1 MKRKSYQR
9 KQKRVKRTRKALTLF
24 VAFVSAIVVAFVALR
39 IYVQLAGA
47 PPLTVPK
54 ASIFLDASGN
64 HIGDQFTNERRY
76 WVDLDE
82 MSPYLKTAVVAVED
96 KDFYEHNGFDFSRIA
111 GAILVDI
118 KAGGK
123 VQGASTI
130 TQQYARNLY
139 LSHEK
144 TWTRKLNEALYAY
157 RIEVF
162 YDKDEILEGYLN
174 TVYYGHGMY
183 GVEAA
188 SRYYFGKSASDLTLA
203 EAAMLTG
210 VPKGPSIYSPI
221 VNFEKATNRQ
231 HVILNLMAEQGVITE
246 AEKTRAQQ
254 EQIALKNDQWV
265 AAKSVAPY
273 FQDVAWQEASEL
285 LKAKN
290 LDISE
295 GGWTIQTTLNTAH
308 QKAAEEAVADNM
320 PANDLQAAFVSMESN
335 TGAVTALVGGRD
347 YATSTFNRVTQ
358 GKRQPGSTIKP
369 ILYAAALENG
379 YTPLTFLD
387 VGETTFTYDKGRKTY
402 APKNVNGKFADHDI
416 SMAQAIAIS
425 DNIYAVKTLED
436 IGFKTFHEMADRFDV
451 NVGTQDNLSTALG
464 TAETTL
470 YQMTNA
476 YNILAS
482 QGQKTTPTTIVSIKD
497 DDGNIIYENKEVEKE
512 EEEPVLSKKDAY
524 ILTQMMTGMFDP
536 VFSDYSPATGI
547 SIRSRMTHTYAA
559 KSGSTNSDQ
568 WLIGYTPNLTAGV
581 WNGYDQGKN
590 LTAKEDMAATK
601 QIWID
606 FMETVNSGTKN
617 QDFKKPKGVK
627 GVVVDIETGKLAS
640 NACPK
645 QRLVYLETE
654 DVPTDKCSNF
664 DVLDSDTWG
673 EFWNM
678 LPFSL
683 FKGDKKNEQ

>member
-1 MKRKSYQR
+1 MKRKIYQR
-9 KQKRVKRTRKALTLF
+9 KQKRVKRSRKALTLF
-24 VAFVSAIVVAFVALR
+24 VAFASAIVVAFIALR
-39 IYVQLAGA
+39 VYVQVAGA

-54 ASIFLDASGN
+54 ASIFLDEN
-64 HIGDQFTNERRY
+64 ENQIGDHFTNERRY

-82 MSPYLKTAVVAVED
+82 ISPYLVQAAVAVED
-96 KDFYEHNGFDFSRIA
+96 KDFYKHGGFDFSRIA
-111 GAILVDI
+111 GALLIDI
-118 KAGGK
+118 KAGSK

-144 TWTRKLNEALYAY
+144 SWTRKANEALYAY
-157 RIEVF
+157 RLEVF
-162 YDKDEILEGYLN
+162 YSKDEILEGYLN

-188 SRYYFGKSASDLTLA
+188 SRYYYGKSAKDLTLA
-203 EAAMLTG
+203 EAAMLAG

-221 VNFEKATNRQ
+221 ANFEKATNRQ
-231 HVILNLMAEQGVITE
+231 HVILKLMADQGAITQD
-246 AEKTRAQQ
+246 EKTRAEE
-254 EQIALKNDQWV
+254 EQLVLKNDTWV
-265 AAKSVAPY
+265 ASKSVAPY
-273 FQDVAWQEASEL
+273 FLDVAWQEASEI

-295 GGWTIQTTLNTAH
+295 GGWTIQTTLNLGH
-308 QKAAEEAVADNM
+308 QQAAEEAVAKNM
-320 PANDLQAAFVSMESN
+320 PANDLQTGFVSMQSK

-358 GKRQPGSTIKP
+358 AKRQPGSTIKP
-369 ILYAAALENG
+369 VLYAAALENG

-387 VGETTFTYDKGRKTY
+387 VGQTTFTIDNGRSTY
-402 APKNVNGKFADHDI
+402 SPKNVNGQFADHDMT
-416 SMAQAIAIS
+416 MAQAIAIS

-436 IGFKTFHEMADRFDV
+436 IGFKAFHNIADRFGV
-451 NVGTQDNLSTALG
+451 NLGTKDNLSLALG
-464 TAETTL
+464 TMETTL
-470 YQMTNA
+470 YDMTNA

-482 QGQKTTPTTIVSIKD
+482 QGQKTEPTTIISIKNANGD
-497 DDGNIIYENKEVEKE
+497 VIYDNKNIEKQDE
-512 EEEPVLSKKDAY
+512 TVLSKENTF
-524 ILTQMMTGMFDP
+524 ILTEMMTGIFDP

-568 WLIGYTPNLTAGV
+568 WLIGFTPSLTAGV

-590 LTAKEDMAATK
+590 LSAKEDTAATK

-606 FMETVNSGTKN
+606 FMENVNKGTKN
-617 QDFKKPKGVK
+617 EDFTKPKGIK
-627 GVVVDIETGKLAS
+627 GVVVDIETGKLATD
-640 NACPK
+640 ACPK
-645 QRLVYLETE
+645 QRLVYLEAK
-654 DVPTDKCSNF
+654 DVPTEKCTNF
-664 DVLDSDTWG
+664 DILDSNTWG

-678 LPFSL
+678 LPF
-683 FKGDKKNEQ
+683 FKNKQ

>member
-1 MKRKSYQR
+1 MKRKIYQR
-9 KQKRVKRTRKALTLF
+9 KQKRVKRSRKVLTLF
-24 VAFVSAIVVAFVALR
+24 VAFASAIVVAFIALR
-39 IYVQLAGA
+39 VYVQVAGA

-54 ASIFLDASGN
+54 ASIFLDEN
-64 HIGDQFTNERRY
+64 ENQIGDHFTNERRY

-82 MSPYLKTAVVAVED
+82 ISPYLVQAAVAVED
-96 KDFYEHNGFDFSRIA
+96 KDFYKHGGFDFSRIA
-111 GAILVDI
+111 GALLIDI
-118 KAGGK
+118 KAGSK

-144 TWTRKLNEALYAY
+144 SWTRKANEALYAY
-157 RIEVF
+157 RLEVF
-162 YDKDEILEGYLN
+162 YSKDEILEGYLN

-188 SRYYFGKSASDLTLA
+188 SRYYYGKSAKDLTLA
-203 EAAMLTG
+203 EAAMLAG

-221 VNFEKATNRQ
+221 ANFEKATNRQ
-231 HVILNLMAEQGVITE
+231 HVILKLMADQGAITQD
-246 AEKTRAQQ
+246 EKTRAEE
-254 EQIALKNDQWV
+254 EQLVLKNDTWV
-265 AAKSVAPY
+265 ASKSVAPY
-273 FQDVAWQEASEL
+273 FLDVAWQEASEI

-295 GGWTIQTTLNTAH
+295 GGWTIQTTLNVGH
-308 QKAAEEAVADNM
+308 QQAAEEAVAKNM
-320 PANDLQAAFVSMESN
+320 PANDLQTGFVSMQSK

-358 GKRQPGSTIKP
+358 AKRQPGSTIKP
-369 ILYAAALENG
+369 VLYAAALENG

-387 VGETTFTYDKGRKTY
+387 VGPTTFTIDNGRSTY
-402 APKNVNGKFADHDI
+402 SPKNVNGQFADHNMT
-416 SMAQAIAIS
+416 MAQAIAIS

-436 IGFKTFHEMADRFDV
+436 IGFKAFHNIADRFGI
-451 NVGTQDNLSTALG
+451 NLGTKDNLSLALG
-464 TAETTL
+464 TMETTL
-470 YQMTNA
+470 YDMTNA

-482 QGQKTTPTTIVSIKD
+482 QGQKTEPTTIISIKNANGD
-497 DDGNIIYENKEVEKE
+497 VIYDNKNIEKQDE
-512 EEEPVLSKKDAY
+512 TVLSKENTF
-524 ILTQMMTGMFDP
+524 ILTEMMTGIFDP

-568 WLIGYTPNLTAGV
+568 WLIGFTPSLTAGV

-590 LTAKEDMAATK
+590 LSAKEDTAATK

-606 FMETVNSGTKN
+606 FMETVNKGTKN
-617 QDFKKPKGVK
+617 EDFTKPKGIK
-627 GVVVDIETGKLAS
+627 GVVVDIETGKLATD
-640 NACPK
+640 ACPK
-645 QRLVYLETE
+645 QRLVYLEAK
-654 DVPTDKCSNF
+654 DVPTEKCTNF
-664 DVLDSDTWG
+664 DILDSNTWG

-678 LPFSL
+678 LPF
-683 FKGDKKNEQ
+683 FKNKQ

>member
-9 KQKRVKRTRKALTLF
+9 KQKRAKRTRKTLTLF
-24 VAFVSAIVVAFVALR
+24 IAFTSAIVVAFIALR
-39 IYVQLAGA
+39 VYVQVAGA

-54 ASIFLDASGN
+54 ASIFLDEN
-64 HIGDQFTNERRY
+64 ENQIGDHFTNERRY
-76 WVDLDE
+76 WVSLDE
-82 MSPYLKTAVVAVED
+82 MSPYLKTAVVSVED
-96 KDFYEHNGFDFSRIA
+96 KDFYKHSGFDFSRIA
-111 GAILVDI
+111 GAVLIDL
-118 KAGGK
+118 KAGSK

-144 TWTRKLNEALYAY
+144 SWTRKLNEALYAY
-157 RIEVF
+157 RLEVF

-188 SRYYFGKSASDLTLA
+188 SRFYFGKSASDLTLA

-221 VNFEKATNRQ
+221 ANLEKATNRQ
-231 HVILNLMAEQGVITE
+231 HVILKLMADQGAITQD
-246 AEKTRAQQ
+246 EKTRAES
-254 EQIALKNDQWV
+254 EQLVLKNDSWV
-265 AAKSVAPY
+265 ATKSVAPY
-273 FQDVAWQEASEL
+273 FLDVAWQEASDI
-285 LKAKN
+285 LKSKN

-295 GGWTIQTTLNTAH
+295 GGWTIQTTLDPGH
-308 QKAAEEAVADNM
+308 QKAAEEAVAKNL
-320 PANDLQAAFVSMESN
+320 PANDLQASFVSMESK

-347 YATSTFNRVTQ
+347 YAASSFNRVTQ
-358 GKRQPGSTIKP
+358 AKRQPGSTIKP

-379 YTPLTFLD
+379 YNPLTFLD
-387 VGETTFTYDKGRKTY
+387 VGETTFTYDNGRGTY
-402 APKNVNGKFADHDI
+402 SPKNVNGEFATHDM

-425 DNIYAVKTLED
+425 DNIYAVKTLEE
-436 IGFKTFHEMADRFDV
+436 IGFKPFHDMAKRFNV
-451 NVGTQDNLSTALG
+451 NIGAKDNLSIALG

-470 YQMTNA
+470 YEMTNA

-482 QGQKTTPTTIVSIKD
+482 QGQKTLPTTIVSIKNAHGD
-497 DDGNIIYENKEVEKE
+497 VIYENKEVNAKSET
-512 EEEPVLSKKDAY
+512 VLSKENTY
-524 ILTQMMTGMFDP
+524 ILTEMMTGIFDP

-568 WLIGYTPNLTAGV
+568 WLIGFTPSLTAGV

-590 LTAKEDMAATK
+590 LTTKEDTAATK
-601 QIWID
+601 KIWID
-606 FMETVNSGTKN
+606 FMENVNKGTKN
-617 QDFKKPKGVK
+617 EDFVKPKNVK
-627 GVVVDIETGKLAS
+627 GVVVDIETGKLATD
-640 NACPK
+640 ACPK
-645 QRLVYLETE
+645 QRLVYLDAK
-654 DVPTDKCSNF
+654 DVPTEKCTNF
-664 DVLDSDTWG
+664 DILDTNTWG

-678 LPFSL
+678 LPFSI
-683 FKGDKKNEQ
+683 FKN

>member
-24 VAFVSAIVVAFVALR
+24 IAFASAIIFAFVALR
-39 IYVQLAGA
+39 VYVQLAGA

-54 ASIFLDASGN
+54 ASLFLDANGN
-64 HIGDQFTNERRY
+64 NIGDKFTSERRY

-111 GAILVDI
+111 GAILVDL

-203 EAAMLTG
+203 EATMLTG

-231 HVILNLMAEQGVITE
+231 HVILNLMADQGVITE
-246 AEKTRAQQ
+246 AEKTRAEQ
-254 EQIALKNDQWV
+254 EHITLKNNQWV

-273 FQDVAWQEASEL
+273 FQDVAWQEASEI
-285 LKAKN
+285 LKSKN

-295 GGWTIQTTLNTAH
+295 GGWTIQTTLNIAH
-308 QKAAEEAVADNM
+308 QQAAEEAIADNM
-320 PANDLQAAFVSMESN
+320 PDNDLQAAFISMESN

-347 YATSTFNRVTQ
+347 YATSSFNRVTQ
-358 GKRQPGSTIKP
+358 GERQPGSTIKP

-402 APKNVNGKFADHDI
+402 APKNVNGKFADHDL

-436 IGFKTFHEMADRFDV
+436 IGFKTFREMAERFGV
-451 NVGTQDNLSTALG
+451 NVGTENNLSTALG

-470 YQMTNA
+470 YDMTNA

-482 QGQKTTPTTIVSIKD
+482 QGQKVTPTTILSIKD
-497 DDGNIIYENKEVEKE
+497 DDGNTIYENSEIKND
-512 EEEPVLSKKDAY
+512 EEEPVLSKKDTY

-568 WLIGYTPNLTAGV
+568 WLIGFTPNLTAGV

-590 LTAKEDMAATK
+590 LTAKEDTAATK

-617 QDFKKPKGVK
+617 QDFKKPKGVQ

-654 DVPTDKCSNF
+654 DVPTEKCSNF
-664 DVLDSDTWG
+664 DVLDSETWG

>member
-9 KQKRVKRTRKALTLF
+9 KQQRVKRRRKVLTFFIASISAL
-24 VAFVSAIVVAFVALR
+24 VVAFIALR
-39 IYVQLAGA
+39 VYVQVAGA

-54 ASIFLDASGN
+54 ASIFLDEN
-64 HIGDQFTNERRY
+64 KNQIGDHFTNQRRY
-76 WVDLDE
+76 WVSIDE
-82 MSPYLKTAVVAVED
+82 MSPYLTKAVVAVED
-96 KDFYEHNGFDFSRIA
+96 KDFYKHSGLDFSRIA

-118 KAGGK
+118 KAGYK
-123 VQGASTI
+123 AQGASTI

-144 TWTRKLNEALYAY
+144 SWTRKLNEALYAY

-162 YDKDEILEGYLN
+162 YDKDQILEGYLN

-188 SRYYFGKSASDLTLA
+188 SQFYFGKSARDLTLA

-221 VNFEKATNRQ
+221 ANMEKATNRQ
-231 HVILNLMAEQGVITE
+231 HVILKLMADQGSITQD
-246 AEKTRAQQ
+246 EKTRAQN
-254 EQIALKNDQWV
+254 EQLVLKNDSWV
-265 AAKSVAPY
+265 ATKSVAPY
-273 FQDVAWQEASEL
+273 FLDVAWQEASEI

-295 GGWTIQTTLNTAH
+295 GGWTIQTTLNLAH
-308 QKAAEEAVADNM
+308 QKAAEEAVTKHM
-320 PANDLQAAFVSMESN
+320 PANDLQTAFVSMTAK
-335 TGAVTALVGGRD
+335 TGAVTALIGGRD
-347 YATSTFNRVTQ
+347 YATSSFNRVSQ
-358 GKRQPGSTIKP
+358 AKRQPGSTIKP

-379 YTPLTFLD
+379 FTPLTYLD
-387 VGETTFTYDKGRKTY
+387 VSETTFTYDKGRATY
-402 APKNVNGKFADHDI
+402 APKNVNGQFAQHDM

-425 DNIYAVKTLED
+425 DNIYAVKTLEE
-436 IGFKTFHEMADRFDV
+436 IGFKTFHDMANRFDI
-451 NVGTQDNLSTALG
+451 NIGTKDNLSIALG
-464 TAETTL
+464 TIETTL
-470 YQMTNA
+470 YDMTNA

-482 QGQKTTPTTIVSIKD
+482 QGQKTMPTTIVSIKNANGD
-497 DDGNIIYENKEVEKE
+497 VIYTNKDIQREDES
-512 EEEPVLSKKDAY
+512 VLSKENTY
-524 ILTQMMTGMFDP
+524 MLTEMMTGIFDP

-568 WLIGYTPNLTAGV
+568 WLIGFTPHLTAGV

-590 LTAKEDMAATK
+590 LTSKEDTAVTK

-606 FMETVNSGTKN
+606 FMEAVHKGTKN
-617 QDFKKPKGVK
+617 EDFVKPKNVK
-627 GVVVDIETGKLAS
+627 GVVIDIETGKLAT

-645 QRLVYLETE
+645 QRLIYVNTE
-654 DVPTDKCSNF
+654 DVPTEKCTQF
-664 DVLDSDTWG
+664 DILDSNTWG

-678 LPFSL
+678 LPFSI
-683 FKGDKKNEQ
+683 FKN

>member
-9 KQKRVKRTRKALTLF
+9 KQKRSKRTRKALTYF
-24 VAFVSAIVVAFVALR
+24 VAFTSAIVVAFIALR
-39 IYVQLAGA
+39 VYVQVAGA

-54 ASIFLDASGN
+54 ASIFLDEN
-64 HIGDQFTNERRY
+64 ENQIGDHFANERRY
-76 WVDLDE
+76 WVSLDE
-82 MSPYLKTAVVAVED
+82 MSPYLKQAVVAVED
-96 KDFYEHNGFDFSRIA
+96 KDFYKHGGLDFSRIA

-118 KAGGK
+118 KAGSK

-144 TWTRKLNEALYAY
+144 SWTRKLNEALYAY
-157 RIEVF
+157 RLEVF

-188 SRYYFGKSASDLTLA
+188 SRFYYGKSAKDLTLA

-221 VNFEKATNRQ
+221 ANLEKATNRQ
-231 HVILNLMAEQGVITE
+231 HVILKLMTDQGAITQDE
-246 AEKTRAQQ
+246 RTRA
-254 EQIALKNDQWV
+254 ESEKLVLKNDSWV
-265 AAKSVAPY
+265 ATKSVAP
-273 FQDVAWQEASEL
+273 FFLDVAWQEASEI
-285 LKAKN
+285 LKSKN

-295 GGWTIQTTLNTAH
+295 GGWTIQTTINLEH
-308 QKAAEEAVADNM
+308 QKAAEEAVAKHM
-320 PANDLQAAFVSMESN
+320 PADDLQTAFVSMKSN
-335 TGAVTALVGGRD
+335 TGSVTALVGGRD
-347 YATSTFNRVTQ
+347 YAASSFNRVTQ
-358 GKRQPGSTIKP
+358 AKRQPGSTIKP

-387 VGETTFTYDKGRKTY
+387 VGETTFTYDHGRATY
-402 APKNVNGKFADHDI
+402 SPKNVNGQFANHDM

-425 DNIYAVKTLED
+425 DNIYAVKTLEE
-436 IGFKTFHEMADRFDV
+436 IGFKPFHEMADRF
-451 NVGTQDNLSTALG
+451 NVTIGKKDNLSMALG
-464 TAETTL
+464 TTETTL
-470 YQMTNA
+470 YEMTNA

-482 QGQKTTPTTIVSIKD
+482 QGKKTTPTTIVSIKNANGD
-497 DDGNIIYENKEVEKE
+497 TIYENKEVSKE
-512 EEEPVLSKKDAY
+512 AETVLSKENTY
-524 ILTQMMTGMFDP
+524 ILTEMMTGIFDP

-568 WLIGYTPNLTAGV
+568 WLIGFTPSLTAGV

-590 LTAKEDMAATK
+590 LTEKEDTAATK

-606 FMETVNSGTKN
+606 FMETVNKGTKN
-617 QDFKKPKGVK
+617 EDFKKPKGVK
-627 GVVVDIETGKLAS
+627 GAVIDIESGKLAT
-640 NACPK
+640 NACPQ
-645 QRLVYLETE
+645 QRLIYMDAK
-654 DVPTDKCSNF
+654 DVPTEKCSSNF
-664 DVLDSDTWG
+664 DILDTDTWG

-678 LPFSL
+678 LPFNI
-683 FKGDKKNEQ
+683 FKN

>member
-1 MKRKSYQR
+1 MERKSYHR
-9 KQKRVKRTRKALTLF
+9 KQKRVKRTRKTLTLF
-24 VAFVSAIVVAFVALR
+24 VAFASAIVVAFVALR
-39 IYVQLAGA
+39 IYVQMAGA

-54 ASIFLDASGN
+54 ASIFLDEHEN
-64 HIGDQFTNERRY
+64 QIGDHFTNQRRY
-76 WVDLDE
+76 WVSLDE
-82 MSPYLKTAVVAVED
+82 MSPYLKEAVVAVED
-96 KDFYEHNGFDFSRIA
+96 KDFYKHSGFDYSRIA

-144 TWTRKLNEALYAY
+144 SWTRKLNEALYAY
-157 RIEVF
+157 RLEVF

-188 SRYYFGKSASDLTLA
+188 SRFYYGKSAADLTLA

-221 VNFEKATNRQ
+221 ANLEKATNRQ
-231 HVILNLMAEQGVITE
+231 HVILKLMGDQGAITQE
-246 AEKTRAQQ
+246 EKTRAEN
-254 EQIALKNDQWV
+254 EQLVLKNDSWV
-265 AAKSVAPY
+265 ATKSVAPY
-273 FQDVAWQEASEL
+273 FLDVAWQEASEI
-285 LKAKN
+285 LKSKN

-295 GGWTIQTTLNTAH
+295 GGWTIQTTLNLEH
-308 QKAAEEAVADNM
+308 QKAAEEAVAKNM
-320 PANDLQAAFVSMESN
+320 PANDLQTAFVSMES
-335 TGAVTALVGGRD
+335 TSGAVTALVGGRD
-347 YATSTFNRVTQ
+347 YSVSSFNRVTQ
-358 GKRQPGSTIKP
+358 AKRQPGSTIKP

-387 VGETTFTYDKGRKTY
+387 VGETTFTYDNGRGTY
-402 APKNVNGKFADHDI
+402 APKNVNGQFADHDMT
-416 SMAQAIAIS
+416 MAQAIAIS

-436 IGFKTFHEMADRFDV
+436 IGFKEFHDMANRFS
-451 NVGTQDNLSTALG
+451 VGIGAKDNLSIALG
-464 TAETTL
+464 TIETTL
-470 YQMTNA
+470 YEMTNA

-482 QGQKTTPTTIVSIKD
+482 QGQQTIPTTIVSIKNAHGD
-497 DDGNIIYENKEVEKE
+497 VIYENKGVTGKTETAISKE
-512 EEEPVLSKKDAY
+512 NAY
-524 ILTQMMTGMFDP
+524 ILTEMMTGIFDP

-568 WLIGYTPNLTAGV
+568 WLIGFTPNLTAGV

-590 LTAKEDMAATK
+590 LTTKEDTAATK

-606 FMETVNSGTKN
+606 FMENVNKGTKN
-617 QDFKKPKGVK
+617 EDFKKPKGVE
-627 GVVVDIETGKLAS
+627 GVVIDIETGKLATD
-640 NACPK
+640 ACPK
-645 QRLVYLETE
+645 QRLVYIEAK
-654 DVPTDKCSNF
+654 DVPTEKCTNF
-664 DVLDSDTWG
+664 DILDSNTWG

-683 FKGDKKNEQ
+683 FKGEEKNKQ

>member
-1 MKRKSYQR
+1 MKRKIYQR
-9 KQKRVKRTRKALTLF
+9 KQKRVKRSRKALTLF
-24 VAFVSAIVVAFVALR
+24 VAFASAIVVAFIALR
-39 IYVQLAGA
+39 VYVQVAGA

-54 ASIFLDASGN
+54 ASIFLDEN
-64 HIGDQFTNERRY
+64 ENQIGDHFTNERRY

-82 MSPYLKTAVVAVED
+82 ISPYLVQAAVAVED
-96 KDFYEHNGFDFSRIA
+96 KDFYKHGGFDFSRIA
-111 GAILVDI
+111 GALLIDI
-118 KAGGK
+118 KAGSK

-144 TWTRKLNEALYAY
+144 SWTRKANEALYAY
-157 RIEVF
+157 RLEVF
-162 YDKDEILEGYLN
+162 YNKDEILEGYLN

-188 SRYYFGKSASDLTLA
+188 SRYYYGKSAKDLTLA
-203 EAAMLTG
+203 EAAMLAG

-221 VNFEKATNRQ
+221 ANFEKATNRQ
-231 HVILNLMAEQGVITE
+231 HVILKLMADQGAITQDE
-246 AEKTRAQQ
+246 RTRA
-254 EQIALKNDQWV
+254 EEEKLVLKNDTWV
-265 AAKSVAPY
+265 ASKSVAPY
-273 FQDVAWQEASEL
+273 FLDVAWQEASEI

-295 GGWTIQTTLNTAH
+295 GGWTIQTTLNLGH
-308 QKAAEEAVADNM
+308 QQAAEEAVAKNM
-320 PANDLQAAFVSMESN
+320 PANDLQTGFVSMQSK

-358 GKRQPGSTIKP
+358 AKRQPGSTIKP
-369 ILYAAALENG
+369 VLYAAALENG

-387 VGETTFTYDKGRKTY
+387 VGQTTFTIDNGRSTY
-402 APKNVNGKFADHDI
+402 SPKNVNGQFADHDMT
-416 SMAQAIAIS
+416 MAQAIAIS

-436 IGFKTFHEMADRFDV
+436 IGFKAFHNIADRFGV
-451 NVGTQDNLSTALG
+451 NIGTKDNLSLALG
-464 TAETTL
+464 TMETTL
-470 YQMTNA
+470 YDMTNA

-482 QGQKTTPTTIVSIKD
+482 QGQKTEPTTIISIKNANGD
-497 DDGNIIYENKEVEKE
+497 VIYDNKNIEKQDE
-512 EEEPVLSKKDAY
+512 TVLSKENTF
-524 ILTQMMTGMFDP
+524 ILTEMMTGIFDP

-568 WLIGYTPNLTAGV
+568 WLIGFTPSLTAGV

-590 LTAKEDMAATK
+590 LSAKEDTAATK

-606 FMETVNSGTKN
+606 FMENVNKGTKN
-617 QDFKKPKGVK
+617 EDFTKPKGIK
-627 GVVVDIETGKLAS
+627 GVVVDIQTGKLATD
-640 NACPK
+640 ACPK
-645 QRLVYLETE
+645 QRLVYLEAK
-654 DVPTDKCSNF
+654 DVPTEKCTNF
-664 DVLDSDTWG
+664 DILDSNTWG

-678 LPFSL
+678 LPF
-683 FKGDKKNEQ
+683 FKNKQ

>member
-24 VAFVSAIVVAFVALR
+24 VAFASAIIVGFVALR

-54 ASIFLDASGN
+54 ASIFLDQSEN
-64 HIGDQFTNERRY
+64 QIGDHFTSERRY

-96 KDFYEHNGFDFSRIA
+96 KDFYKHSGFDFSRIA

-118 KAGGK
+118 KAGSK

-139 LSHEK
+139 LTHEK
-144 TWTRKLNEALYAY
+144 SWTRKLNEALYAY
-157 RIEVF
+157 RLEVF

-188 SRYYFGKSASDLTLA
+188 SRYYFSKPASDLTLA

-210 VPKGPSIYSPI
+210 IPKGPSLYSPI

-231 HVILNLMAEQGVITE
+231 HVILNLMAEQGAITE

-254 EQIALKNDQWV
+254 EAIVLKNDKWV
-265 AAKSVAPY
+265 ATKSVAPY
-273 FQDVAWQEASEL
+273 FLDVAWQEASEL
-285 LKAKN
+285 LKSKN

-308 QKAAEEAVADNM
+308 QKAAEAAVAENM
-320 PANDLQAAFVSMESN
+320 PANDLQAAFVSMESK

-347 YATSTFNRVTQ
+347 YATSSFNRVTQ
-358 GKRQPGSTIKP
+358 AKRQPGSTIKP

-387 VGETTFTYDKGRKTY
+387 VGETTFTYDKGRQTY
-402 APKNVNGKFADHDI
+402 SPKNVNGKFADHDM

-425 DNIYAVKTLED
+425 DNIYAVKTLEE
-436 IGFKTFHEMADRFDV
+436 IGFKKFHEMADRFDV
-451 NVGTQDNLSTALG
+451 NVGTKDNLSIALG

-482 QGQKTTPTTIVSIKD
+482 QGQKTTPTTIISIKD
-497 DDGNIIYENKEVEKE
+497 ANGEIIYENKEIEKE
-512 EEEPVLSKKDAY
+512 TEPVISKKDAY
-524 ILTQMMTGMFDP
+524 MLTEMMTGIFDP

-581 WNGYDQGKN
+581 WNGYDQGKT
-590 LTAKEDMAATK
+590 LSAKEDMAATK

-606 FMETVNSGTKN
+606 FMETVNKGTKN
-617 QDFKKPKGVK
+617 QDFAKPKGIK

-645 QRLVYLETE
+645 QRLVYLKTE
-654 DVPTDKCSNF
+654 DVPTEKCSNF

-678 LPFSL
+678 LPFSI

>member
-1 MKRKSYQR
+1 MKRKIYQR
-9 KQKRVKRTRKALTLF
+9 KQKRVKRSRKALTLF
-24 VAFVSAIVVAFVALR
+24 VAFASAIVVAFIALR
-39 IYVQLAGA
+39 VYVQVAGA

-54 ASIFLDASGN
+54 ASIFLDEN
-64 HIGDQFTNERRY
+64 ENQIGDHFTNERRY

-82 MSPYLKTAVVAVED
+82 ISPYLVQAAVAVED
-96 KDFYEHNGFDFSRIA
+96 KDFYKHGGFDFSRIA
-111 GAILVDI
+111 GALLIDI
-118 KAGGK
+118 KAGSK

-144 TWTRKLNEALYAY
+144 SWTRKANEALYAY
-157 RIEVF
+157 RLEVF
-162 YDKDEILEGYLN
+162 YSKDEILEGYLN

-188 SRYYFGKSASDLTLA
+188 SRYYYGKSAKDLTLA
-203 EAAMLTG
+203 EAAMLAG

-221 VNFEKATNRQ
+221 ANFEKATNRQ
-231 HVILNLMAEQGVITE
+231 HVILKLMADQGAITQD
-246 AEKTRAQQ
+246 EKTRAEE
-254 EQIALKNDQWV
+254 EQLVLKNDTWV
-265 AAKSVAPY
+265 ASKSVAPY
-273 FQDVAWQEASEL
+273 FLDVAWQEASEI

-295 GGWTIQTTLNTAH
+295 GGWTIQTTLNLGH
-308 QKAAEEAVADNM
+308 QQAAEEAVAKNM
-320 PANDLQAAFVSMESN
+320 PANDLQTGFVSMQSK

-358 GKRQPGSTIKP
+358 AKRQPGSTIKP
-369 ILYAAALENG
+369 VLYAAALENG

-387 VGETTFTYDKGRKTY
+387 VGQTTFTIDNGRSTY
-402 APKNVNGKFADHDI
+402 SPKNVNGQFADHDMT
-416 SMAQAIAIS
+416 MAQAIAIS

-436 IGFKTFHEMADRFDV
+436 IGFKAFHNIADRFGV
-451 NVGTQDNLSTALG
+451 NLGTKDNLSLALG
-464 TAETTL
+464 TMETTL
-470 YQMTNA
+470 YDMTNA

-482 QGQKTTPTTIVSIKD
+482 QGQKTEPTTIISIKNANGD
-497 DDGNIIYENKEVEKE
+497 VIYDNKNIEKQNE
-512 EEEPVLSKKDAY
+512 TVLSKENTF
-524 ILTQMMTGMFDP
+524 ILTEMMTGIFDP

-568 WLIGYTPNLTAGV
+568 WLIGFTPSLTAGV

-590 LTAKEDMAATK
+590 LSAKEDTAATK

-606 FMETVNSGTKN
+606 FMENVNKGTKN
-617 QDFKKPKGVK
+617 EDFTKPKGIK
-627 GVVVDIETGKLAS
+627 GVVVDIETGKLATD
-640 NACPK
+640 ACPK
-645 QRLVYLETE
+645 QRLVYLDAK
-654 DVPTDKCSNF
+654 DVPTEKCTNF
-664 DVLDSDTWG
+664 DILDSNTWG

-678 LPFSL
+678 LPF
-683 FKGDKKNEQ
+683 FKNKQ